1 MTNSY
6 KSSFFIKLQKKYSEL
21 VDEYNLKNEKI
32 DVKAKSLTPEEA
44 IGITKRDDYVIL
56 KGKERLLQ
64 ATMLGSKG
72 QAFTNAQGNFSG
84 TLEEVLNMP
93 LENDFQRAIYVS
105 TLNAVVCYTGKEDK
119 TIHCRNEN
127 LEKCS
132 IKAMEYFKQNYKNKK
147 ILMIGYQPALAESLK
162 DAGFEIVVLDL
173 DPENIGKTKN
183 GIQIKNG
190 NTDLKKYIES
200 NDIILATSSSICNGT
215 IDTIYEKNKP
225 LVFFGTSGAGAA
237 ELMGINRFCPESTS
251 GKN

>member
-84 TLEEVLNMP
+84 TLEEILNMP
-93 LENDFQRAIYVS
+93 LENDFQRAIYVA
-105 TLNAVVCYTGKEDK
+105 TLNAVLCYTGKEEK
-119 TIHCRNEN
+119 TIHCRNEKP
-127 LEKCS
+127 EKCS
-132 IKAMEYFKQNYKNKK
+132 EKAIEYFVENYNNKK
-147 ILMIGYQPALAESLK
+147 ILMIGYQPTLAESIK
-162 DAGFEIVVLDL
+162 KKGFEIKVLDL
-173 DPENIGKTKN
+173 DPDNIGKTKN
-183 GIQIKNG
+183 GIVIRNG
-190 NTDLKKYIES
+190 NTDLKKYLEETDVIF
-200 NDIILATSSSICNGT
+200 ATSSSICNGT
-215 IDTIYEKNKP
+215 IDTIYDKNKP
-225 LVFFGTSGAGAA
+225 LIFFGTSGAGAA
-237 ELMGINRFCPESTS
+237 KLMGITRFCPEATS